1 VDTSVSALQADHKAL
16 LTALSGILAP
26 VARLCLDKGVTIQ
39 VVEQLVRRAFV
50 EAARQSSPGGNPDR
64 LTSRI
69 STMTGLTRREVDRL
83 AAAPP
88 LEASQTR
95 SAVTELLTHWI
106 SQAGYTDADGYP
118 LPIARLG
125 AAPSFEALA
134 PMVTKDVHP
143 RSLLAEM
150 IRLDLVAHDEQHEQ
164 VALLKSAFVPSGNW
178 PHLMGLLGAN
188 VGDHLHAAVDNVLGQ
203 GTEHFEQAL
212 FADELSCESV
222 QAARPLIAR
231 MWRDMMTRLGPQLQS
246 LMAADA
252 AAGLPRN
259 QSIKVGLYSWTDQ
272 MPPQAER
279 Q

>member
-1 VDTSVSALQADHKAL
+1 MDTAVSALQADQQAL
-16 LTALSGILAP
+16 LAALSSILAP
-26 VARLCLDKGVTIQ
+26 VASLCLDKGVTIQ
-39 VVEQLVRRAFV
+39 AVEQLVRQAFV
-50 EAARQSSPGGNPDR
+50 AAARQSSPGTNPDR

-83 AAAPP
+83 AAAPARQP
-88 LEASQTR
+88 SQTR

-106 SQAGYTDADGYP
+106 SQPGYTDADGYP

-134 PMVTKDVHP
+134 NMVTKDVHP

-150 IRLDLVAHDEQHEQ
+150 IRLDLVAVDAQSDQ
-164 VALLKSAFVPSGNW
+164 VALVKSAFVPSGNW
-178 PHLMGLLGAN
+178 SHLVGLLGAN
-188 VGDHLHAAVDNVLGQ
+188 VGDHLQAAVDNVLGQ

-212 FADELSCESV
+212 FADELSLASV

-231 MWRDMMTRLGPQLQS
+231 FWRDMMTRLGPQLHA

-252 AAGLPRN
+252 AAGRPCD
-259 QSIKVGLYSWTDQ
+259 QSIKVGLYTWTAP
-272 MPPQAER
+272 MPPPN
-279 Q
+279 

>member
-1 VDTSVSALQADHKAL
+1 M
-16 LTALSGILAP
+16 
-26 VARLCLDKGVTIQ
+26 ARLCLDKGVTIQ

-50 EAARQSSPGGNPDR
+50 DAARQSSPGANPDR

-83 AAAPP
+83 SAAPP

-134 PMVTKDVHP
+134 TMVTKDVHP

-150 IRLDLVAHDEQHEQ
+150 IRLDLVALDEQREQ

-259 QSIKVGLYSWTDQ
+259 QSLKVGLYSWTDQ
-272 MPPQAER
+272 MPPPAER